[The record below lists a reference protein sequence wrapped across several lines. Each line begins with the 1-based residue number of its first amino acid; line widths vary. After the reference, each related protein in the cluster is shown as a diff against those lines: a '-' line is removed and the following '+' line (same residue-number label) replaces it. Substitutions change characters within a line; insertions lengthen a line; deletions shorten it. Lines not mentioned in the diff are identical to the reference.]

1 MMTPFNEALMLMAV
15 GMGTVFV
22 ALLLIIYCSKFL
34 ISSINRWFPEEL
46 KPSVIKKISDISPKT
61 IAVITAAVAV
71 ASKGKARIVEIQ
83 TNK

>member
-1 MMTPFNEALMLMAV
+1 MTPINEAVMLMAV

-34 ISSINRWFPEEL
+34 IYCINRWIPEKEV
-46 KPSVIKKISDISPKT
+46 PPVVKKAANISPKT

-71 ASKGKARIVEIQ
+71 ASKGKARIVKIQ
-83 TNK
+83 KK

>member
-1 MMTPFNEALMLMAV
+1 MTPINEALMLMAV

-22 ALLLIIYCSKFL
+22 ALLLIINCSKVL
-34 ISSINRWFPEEL
+34 ISSINRWFPEKE
-46 KPSVIKKISDISPKT
+46 KNAVVRKIADISPKT

-71 ASKGKARIVEIQ
+71 ASKGKARIVEIK

>member
-1 MMTPFNEALMLMAV
+1 MTPLNEALMLMIV

-22 ALLLIIYCSKFL
+22 ALMLIIYCSKAL
-34 ISSINRWFPEEL
+34 IASVNRWFPEKIL
-46 KPSVIKKISDISPKT
+46 TPVAKKVSEVSPKT

-83 TNK
+83 KK